1 MGTPSTAAGA
11 PRGPLVAGIRPGVRP
26 GTRPGV
32 WLAGAA
38 VLAFLLLFLL
48 LPVGRVFI
56 TAFLDGDGTLTLGH
70 FSAFFSQGLMRESF
84 FNSLYVA
91 VMSAV
96 FAALIAVPLA
106 YFTVRFDFRGAI
118 LIQTLGVLPL
128 IMPPFVGAVAL
139 QLIFGRS
146 GSINLL
152 LQDNFSFTLPI
163 MEGLNGVI
171 FVESIHYFPFIL
183 MNLTVALRNID
194 GAMEEAAMN
203 LGCKGWRLFWRVIFP
218 LAAPGFVA
226 GASLVFVKVFDDLGT
241 PLVMGQTNLLAPQAY
256 LRITQVGLEDPL
268 GYVISVIMIA
278 FSIAAMALSARALKG
293 RDYSTLQKGGGS
305 IQRRKLGT
313 GGSVAAYAWIGFILL
328 LTLSPHIGVLLLSFA
343 QVWSYSPLPDAY
355 TLAHY
360 ATVFSD
366 SSGMIKNTLLY
377 CGLAATLDVVLGVTI
392 AYLIL
397 RTQLPARQWLDWIA
411 TASLAV
417 PGIVLAIGYM
427 RLFKGM
433 TVPGTDVLLTSTW
446 VMIMLAYAV
455 RRLPYAL
462 RSCVAALQ
470 QVHVSLEEAAES
482 LGATKMRTIR
492 RVLVPLM
499 AGGILAG
506 FVTSFITAA
515 VELSATIL
523 LVSADSQAPMSY
535 GIYLYMQSVAGR
547 GPGAAL
553 GVLAIIVVAIGTG
566 LSHIVVERTGSRF
579 AVRPLDEALP
589 PLAISPTPAAPAMPA
604 TPGEQR

>member
-1 MGTPSTAAGA
+1 MTRLSFAA
-11 PRGPLVAGIRPGVRP
+11 V
-26 GTRPGV
+26 RPGV
-32 WLAGAA
+32 WLAAA
-38 VLAFLLLFLL
+38 LVTIFLLLFLV
-48 LPVGRVFI
+48 LPVAQVFYA
-56 TAFLDGDGTLTLGH
+56 AFVNADGSLTIGH
-70 FSAFFSQGLMRESF
+70 FSAFFAQSLMREAF

-91 VMSAV
+91 VMSTV

-106 YFTVRFDFRGAI
+106 YFTVRFQFRGAL

-152 LQDNFSFTLPI
+152 LGEHFGFTLPI

-194 GAMEEAAMN
+194 GAMEEAAQN
-203 LGCKGWRLFWRVIFP
+203 LGARGWRLFWRVIFP
-218 LAAPGFVA
+218 LSLPGFVA

-241 PLVMGQTNLLAPQAY
+241 PLVLGTTNMLAPQAY

-268 GYVISVIMIA
+268 GYVISVIMIV
-278 FSIAAMALSARALKG
+278 FSILAMVMAARMLKG
-293 RDYSTLQKGGGS
+293 KEYSTLQKGGAS
-305 IQRRKLGT
+305 IQRRTLT
-313 GGSVAAYAWIGFILL
+313 RWGSILAYGWIGVVLL
-328 LTLSPHIGVLLLSFA
+328 LTLSPHLGVLLLSFA
-343 QVWSYSPLPDAY
+343 KVWSYAPLPDAY
-355 TLAHY
+355 TLEHY
-360 ATVFSD
+360 STVFQD

-377 CGLAATLDVVLGVTI
+377 CGLAAGIDVILGTTI
-392 AYLIL
+392 AYLML
-397 RTQLPARQWLDWIA
+397 RSSLPARQWLDWIA
-411 TASLAV
+411 TAALAV
-417 PGIVLAIGYM
+417 PGIVLAIGYL
-427 RLFKGM
+427 RLFKGVM
-433 TVPGTDVLLTSTW
+433 VPGTEELFTGTW
-446 VMIMLAYAV
+446 VLIMIAYAV

-482 LGATKMRTIR
+482 VGANKMSTVR
-492 RVLVPLM
+492 RIVVPLM

-523 LVSADSQAPMSY
+523 LTSAESQAPMSY
-535 GIYLYMQSVAGR
+535 GIYLYMQSIAGR

-553 GVLAIIVVAIGTG
+553 GVLAIIVVAIGTYI
-566 LSHIVVERTGSRF
+566 SHLVVERSSQRF
-579 AVRPLDEALP
+579 ETKVVDEKLP
-589 PLAISPTPAAPAMPA
+589 PLAIAPAKP
-604 TPGEQR
+604 